1 MPPSHSGRLC
11 RTCNAV
17 PKGHVGSNPTGGST
31 FLNLSIMSKSRRLPI
46 YKDHGIARRS
56 IFKRR
61 IKRRIRQ
68 RVKDIINL
76 IDKETYELPS
86 PKILVNDWDWC
97 DYILDYR
104 FLDPYPGENRCSKS
118 KEEWYKSRERLR
130 QILSRK

>member
-1 MPPSHSGRLC
+1 
-11 RTCNAV
+11 
-17 PKGHVGSNPTGGST
+17 
-31 FLNLSIMSKSRRLPI
+31 MSKSRRLPI

-56 IFKRR
+56 IFKRK

-76 IDKETYELPS
+76 IDKETYELPN